1 MTQSTTDNKVLK
13 VIVHASGFFSSFY
26 VSILVP
32 LITYFVSKDAEV
44 KSLSIQAI
52 IFQLLMGVLISIS
65 ALLAYVLIG
74 IPFLIVF
81 VAMTIIVPIVGI
93 VRALQEKSWSYPIIG
108 RFF

>member
-1 MTQSTTDNKVLK
+1 MTQTAVDNKWLK

-26 VSILVP
+26 VSMLVP
-32 LITYFVSKDAEV
+32 LITYFASKDAEV

-52 IFQLLMGVLISIS
+52 IFQLLMGVLVTIS
-65 ALLAYVLIG
+65 AALSAIIIG

-93 VRALQEKSWSYPIIG
+93 VRALQEKKWSYPIIG
-108 RFF
+108 KFF